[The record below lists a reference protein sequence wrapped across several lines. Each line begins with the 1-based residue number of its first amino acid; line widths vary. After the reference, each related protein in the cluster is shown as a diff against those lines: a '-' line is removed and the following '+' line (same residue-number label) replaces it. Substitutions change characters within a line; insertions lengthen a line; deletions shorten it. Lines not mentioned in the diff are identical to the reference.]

1 MNLVQEL
8 LKKPGYL
15 KCGPNKIAD
24 TFGVSFRVAK
34 NALIEARKTNKNVT
48 YIPTLESE
56 EKVISAEYQEFLEW
70 KKFKSSREI
79 LTSNKRILP
88 KPFLTDNKDN
98 VLVIGDI
105 HEPFCLKDYLQFCRN
120 KQEEF
125 NCGTVVFI
133 GDLIDAHYSSYHEA
147 ELDTYGANQEFDLAK
162 EKIQEW
168 YKVFPKAYV
177 CLGNHDRIVSRKAK
191 TAQISDR
198 WIKSFSEALDTPNW
212 EYVMEIVINNVC
224 YNHGEGGEAARRMTT
239 QLISQVQG
247 HLHAKFYIQYGVG
260 ARHKVFGAQVGCGID
275 RNSFAFAYGK
285 NGPKPVI
292 GCLVVLKKGT
302 LPILLPMDL

>member
-24 TFGVSFRVAK
+24 AFRVSYKQAEK
-34 NALIEARKTNKNVT
+34 ALIEARKTNKNVT
-48 YIPTLESE
+48 YIPALVNE
-56 EKVISAEYQEFLEW
+56 ENIVKSEYQEFLEW
-70 KKFKSSREI
+70 KKFKNSRET

-88 KPFLTDNKDN
+88 KPFLSGNKDN

-168 YKVFPKAYV
+168 YKVFPKAYI

-198 WIKSFSEALDTPNW
+198 WIKSFSDALSTPNW

-239 QLISQVQG
+239 E
-247 HLHAKFYIQYGVG
+247 
-260 ARHKVFGAQVGCGID
+260 
-275 RNSFAFAYGK
+275 
-285 NGPKPVI
+285 
-292 GCLVVLKKGT
+292 
-302 LPILLPMDL
+302 